1 LIGSA
6 GSVATMIVIMP
17 HAVGQTSL
25 YAKHVW
31 HKMVI
36 VTKAAEIPGPR
47 CLRCRRGLTAAAS
60 VSAGYG
66 PGCRARIRAA
76 ALAAS
81 PAEFT
86 TAQVTRAREL
96 LADGGLIPTSR
107 AGVYQSVSSDGATT
121 YLTHRAGCTC
131 PAGTLGNGRV
141 CYHRAAARIL
151 GATGKAA

>member
-1 LIGSA
+1 M
-6 GSVATMIVIMP
+6 T
-17 HAVGQTSL
+17 T
-25 YAKHVW
+25 
-31 HKMVI
+31 
-36 VTKAAEIPGPR
+36 AAETPAAR
-47 CLRCRRGLTAAAS
+47 CLRCRRTLTAAAS
-60 VSAGYG
+60 ISAGYG

-76 ALAAS
+76 TLTTSS
-81 PAEFT
+81 PEFT
-86 TAQVTRAREL
+86 AAQVARAREL

-131 PAGTLGNGRV
+131 PAGTRGNGRT

>member
-1 LIGSA
+1 M
-6 GSVATMIVIMP
+6 TD
-17 HAVGQTSL
+17 
-25 YAKHVW
+25 
-31 HKMVI
+31 
-36 VTKAAEIPGPR
+36 AANTPASR
-47 CLRCRRGLTAAAS
+47 CLRCRRALTAAAS
-60 VSAGYG
+60 ISAGYG

-86 TAQVTRAREL
+86 AAQVARAREL

-131 PAGTLGNGRV
+131 PAGTRGNGRT

-151 GATGKAA
+151 GATPKAA

>member
-1 LIGSA
+1 
-6 GSVATMIVIMP
+6 
-17 HAVGQTSL
+17 
-25 YAKHVW
+25 
-31 HKMVI
+31 MV
-36 VTKAAEIPGPR
+36 VVRLAAEAPATR

-60 VSAGYG
+60 ISAGYG

-76 ALAAS
+76 ALATS
-81 PAEFT
+81 SAEFT
-86 TAQVTRAREL
+86 AAQVTRAREL

-107 AGVYQSVSSDGATT
+107 AGVYQSVSSDGAAT

-131 PAGTLGNGRV
+131 PAGTRGNGRT

>member
-1 LIGSA
+1 M
-6 GSVATMIVIMP
+6 VV
-17 HAVGQTSL
+17 VSL
-25 YAKHVW
+25 
-31 HKMVI
+31 
-36 VTKAAEIPGPR
+36 AAEAPATR
-47 CLRCRRGLTAAAS
+47 CLRCRRALTAAAS
-60 VSAGYG
+60 ISAGYG

-76 ALAAS
+76 ALTS

-86 TAQVTRAREL
+86 AAQITRAREL

-107 AGVYQSVSSDGATT
+107 AGVYQSVSSDGAAT

-131 PAGTLGNGRV
+131 PAGTRGNGRT